1 MDLKVLKKRLDG
13 FRTSNGQ
20 IRDVSPEVLW
30 ELRQAWE
37 NFTGPIEQFRS
48 EAGVQTGTLRNL
60 LSASKKLNHAI
71 TSASSVGLQAQ
82 VSEVE
87 QPGELPLG
95 RGLELIYDRGDKI
108 IRFPDVDTLVEFLK
122 KAS

>member
-1 MDLKVLKKRLDG
+1 MDLMVLKKRLDG
-13 FRTSNGQ
+13 YRTSNGQ

-48 EAGVQTGTLRNL
+48 EVGIQAGTLRNL

-71 TSASSVGLQAQ
+71 ASASSVGLQGQ
-82 VSEVE
+82 ENEEE
-87 QPGELPLG
+87 QPGEAQHG
-95 RGLELIYDRGDKI
+95 RCLELVYDGGDKI
-108 IRFPDVDTLVEFLK
+108 IRFPDVDTLIEFLK
-122 KAS
+122 KAA